1 MTEAFD
7 FLGTIPI
14 KKYDLCFMIA
24 PSSPDEAG
32 VNPCFRLL
40 QSLKTIITIKKTQKD
55 YEYNQ
60 KGSRIFVEEPTG

>member
-1 MTEAFD
+1 
-7 FLGTIPI
+7 
-14 KKYDLCFMIA
+14 MIDTLFA
-24 PSSPDEAG
+24 PHPVVQSGLTPDAR
-32 VNPCFRLL
+32 VL